1 MESEQTSPIE
11 VLELEDASRFA
22 KTVSSSTSKKI
33 LSLLQAQDN
42 LTASEISSKLD
53 MALST
58 VHYHL
63 KSLCEA
69 GVVDDS
75 SFHYSK
81 KGKEVI
87 HYSLHDK
94 AIIIIPRKNRSS
106 STLKKQLQSLVP
118 GILVTSIIATGAFV
132 YDNLLRTREIIAR
145 TGQEK
150 AMYATDMMAETAS
163 APVEQNVQEGIL
175 QQLSGSAE
183 FLIGVIFSIIIIILS
198 LYIRD
203 LVRKSR
209 NH

>member
-1 MESEQTSPIE
+1 MESEKTSPIE

-33 LSLLQAQDN
+33 LTLLEAEDG

-75 SFHYSK
+75 SFHYSE

-94 AIIIIPRKNRSS
+94 AIIIIPRKKRSS
-106 STLKKQLQSLVP
+106 PTLKKQLQSLVP

-132 YDNLLRTREIIAR
+132 YDNILMTKDIASA
-145 TGQEK
+145 GQET
-150 AMYATDMMAETAS
+150 MYAADTMAETAS
-163 APVEQNVQEGIL
+163 APAKQHVQEGIL
-175 QQLSGSAE
+175 QQLSGSSE

-209 NH
+209 NR